1 MSPTLLLDYAGPQP
15 PAARR
20 SIAYRAVRA
29 VWLTLLGTIFVAV
42 VLVRGVLLG
51 AGYVC
56 VFAGT
61 LLLFVGGRR
70 SAGVTLKRW
79 RAYWSD
85 HVKLWTSDILRPL
98 RRPRPVMP
106 PLMLPS

>member
-1 MSPTLLLDYAGPQP
+1 MSQTILLDYAGPAPSSQQRSFI
-15 PAARR
+15 ARFL
-20 SIAYRAVRA
+20 RAIWFA
-29 VWLTLLGTIFVAV
+29 LLVTIFVAV
-42 VLVRGVLLG
+42 VLVRGAVLG
-51 AGYVC
+51 IGYAC

-79 RAYWSD
+79 RAHWSD
-85 HVKLWTSDILRPL
+85 HLHLWIGDILRPF
-98 RRPRPVMP
+98 RRPRRVVA